1 MKLSLRTATTTVR
14 LDGGAEVRGEF
25 SFGPL
30 QFRSRT
36 FERFGRDGAETIGDG
51 KMSSRTAT
59 LSLTLRGRDDAEY
72 YTTANALF
80 SLFSNSKRV
89 PLYVHDADNNRRCR
103 IEIPSVNFALLA
115 RGNER
120 RGEVWRVSCVVP
132 DGAWEDADAE
142 IVADEYGLAS
152 GDSLLFDNTSP
163 LDAWP
168 VFVLRTAAPN
178 PEFSFENLTTGGVFR
193 IGTFLFVPGSTLRVS
208 SIDGSAVIDDGFV
221 LTDVSSAIAK
231 NTSFLHLAPGEN
243 TLVYNSVYGAI
254 EISAE
259 FRRRYPAFN
268 T

>member
-1 MKLSLRTATTTVR
+1 MKLSLRTATVTVR
-14 LDGGAEVRGEF
+14 IDGGAEVRGEF
-25 SFGPL
+25 SFGAL
-30 QFRSRT
+30 QFRSKT

-72 YTTANALF
+72 YTTANQLF
-80 SLFSNSKRV
+80 SLFSESKRT

-103 IEIPSVNFALLA
+103 IEIPSVNFGLLA

-120 RGEVWRVSCVVP
+120 RGEVWKVNCVVP
-132 DGAWEDADAE
+132 DGAWEDAE
-142 IVADEYGLAS
+142 PETVADEYGLAS
-152 GDSLLFDNTSP
+152 GGELLFDNASP

-168 VFVLRTAAPN
+168 VFTFRTAAPN
-178 PEFSFENLTTGGVFR
+178 PEFSLENLTTGGVFR
-193 IGTFLFVPGSTLRVS
+193 IGTFLFVPGSALHVS
-208 SIDGSAVIDDGFV
+208 SIDGSAVIDDGLV

-231 NTSFLHLAPGEN
+231 NTSFLYLAPGEN
-243 TLVYNSVYGAI
+243 TIKYDSLYGEI

-259 FRRRYPAFN
+259 FRRRFPAFN